1 MKNSNLKKNNHH
13 LRVKSNLYLLAAAVV
28 MVTTL
33 IPASSQAAA
42 SVMYGAEGREAPVPA
57 AQPLADIHGGNSGS
71 HDAASPQVEDKQQ
84 LSRVAIIVDDF
95 GNNMRGTE
103 EMFKLPVKITV
114 AVMPF
119 LPSSEQDARH
129 AHELGFDVLVHLP
142 MEPRQGKPEWLGP
155 GAVLTRMSD
164 AEVRQRVEAA
174 LDNVPYAIGINNH
187 MGSKVTGDERVMG
200 IVLAVCKE
208 RGLFFVDSHTN
219 YRSVAGRMARELGL
233 PPVENHIFLDD
244 VHSVSHVAKQMKLV
258 QERAVNQ
265 RYCVTIGHVGIQ
277 GKETAAGIRSG
288 IAGMKNSVQFVG
300 ISELVRDEWKWNSQ
314 VTLP

>member
-1 MKNSNLKKNNHH
+1 MKSKEALDLKHLKKDRY
-13 LRVKSNLYLLAAAVV
+13 LAERKILYS
-28 MVTTL
+28 VTTMVIL
-33 IPASSQAAA
+33 VTMLMYAGPYAAEAMAVSSPG
-42 SVMYGAEGREAPVPA
+42 SSGIT
-57 AQPLADIHGGNSGS
+57 ADKGS
-71 HDAASPQVEDKQQ
+71 TSPR
-84 LSRVAIIVDDF
+84 SRVAIIVDDF

-103 EMFKLPVKITV
+103 EMFALPVKITA

-119 LPSSEQDARH
+119 LPTTEKDARR

-164 AEVRQRVEAA
+164 AEVRQKVEAA

-219 YRSVAGRMARELGL
+219 YRSVAGRMAREMGL
-233 PPVENHIFLDD
+233 PPIENHIFLDD
-244 VHSVSHVAKQMKLV
+244 VHTSSHVVKQLKLV
-258 QERAVNQ
+258 EERALEQ
-265 RYCVTIGHVGIQ
+265 RYCITIGHVGIQ

-288 IAGMKNSVQFVG
+288 IAQIKDKVEFVG
-300 ISELVRDEWKWNSQ
+300 ISDLVREEWKWNSQ
-314 VTLP
+314 LTLP

>member
-1 MKNSNLKKNNHH
+1 MRKH
-13 LRVKSNLYLLAAAVV
+13 
-28 MVTTL
+28 
-33 IPASSQAAA
+33 IPALLNKLLLLSVLVVLMAVLVPGSLSAMAAP
-42 SVMYGAEGREAPVPA
+42 ETENNPA
-57 AQPLADIHGGNSGS
+57 R
-71 HDAASPQVEDKQQ
+71 
-84 LSRVAIIVDDF
+84 SRVAIIVDDF
-95 GNNMRGTE
+95 GNNMRGTD
-103 EMFKLPVKITV
+103 EMFALPVKITV

-119 LPSSEQDARH
+119 LPTSEQDARR
-129 AHELGFDVLVHLP
+129 AHERGYDVLVHLP

-155 GAVLTRMSD
+155 GAVLTGMTD
-164 AEVRQRVEAA
+164 AEVRERVEAA

-244 VHSVSHVAKQMKLV
+244 IHTAGHVMKQMRLV
-258 QERAVNQ
+258 QERALNQ

-288 IAGMKNSVQFVG
+288 IAEMKDSVDFVG
-300 ISELVRDEWKWNSQ
+300 ISELVKGEWKWNSQ
-314 VTLP
+314 LTLP

>member
-1 MKNSNLKKNNHH
+1 MKENRSYYK
-13 LRVKSNLYLLAAAVV
+13 VKRTFLYTLAAVV
-28 MVTTL
+28 ALMTTL
-33 IPASSQAAA
+33 IPSAAEAGSAPSA
-42 SVMYGAEGREAPVPA
+42 SVPA
-57 AQPLADIHGGNSGS
+57 VSGS
-71 HDAASPQVEDKQQ
+71 PASPQADHAKPPG
-84 LSRVAIIVDDF
+84 RVAIIVDDF

-119 LPSSEQDARH
+119 LSTSEQDARR

-142 MEPRQGKPEWLGP
+142 MEPKQGKPEWLGP

-174 LDNVPYAIGINNH
+174 LDNVPYAVGINNH

-208 RGLFFVDSHTN
+208 HGLFFVDSHTN
-219 YRSVAGRMARELGL
+219 YRSVAGRMARELGM

-244 VHSVSHVAKQMKLV
+244 VHSVSHVTKQMKLV
-258 QERAVNQ
+258 RKRALSQN
-265 RYCVTIGHVGIQ
+265 YCVTIGHVGIQ
-277 GKETAAGIRSG
+277 GKETAAGISSG
-288 IAGMKNSVQFVG
+288 IAGMKDSGVQFIG
-300 ISELVRDEWKWNSQ
+300 ISDLVREEWQWTTQ
-314 VTLP
+314 LTLP

>member
-1 MKNSNLKKNNHH
+1 MVILVTVLISAGPNAAEAKTVLSPENYGGQLNLS
-13 LRVKSNLYLLAAAVV
+13 VSVPSETDSSAGASG
-28 MVTTL
+28 VTADNGKA
-33 IPASSQAAA
+33 PA
-42 SVMYGAEGREAPVPA
+42 R
-57 AQPLADIHGGNSGS
+57 
-71 HDAASPQVEDKQQ
+71 
-84 LSRVAIIVDDF
+84 SRVAIIVDDF

-103 EMFKLPVKITV
+103 EMFALPVKITA

-119 LPSSEQDARH
+119 MPTTEKDARR

-155 GAVLTRMSD
+155 GAVLTNMSD
-164 AEVRQRVEAA
+164 AEVRQKVEAA
-174 LDNVPYAIGINNH
+174 LDNVPYAVGINNH

-219 YRSVAGRMARELGL
+219 YRSVAGRMAREIGL

-244 VHSVSHVAKQMKLV
+244 VHSSSHVIKQLQLV
-258 QERAVNQ
+258 RERALDQ
-265 RYCVTIGHVGIQ
+265 RYCITIGHVGIQ

-288 IAGMKNSVQFVG
+288 IARMKDKVEFVG
-300 ISELVRDEWKWNSQ
+300 ISELVRDEWKWKAQ
-314 VTLP
+314 LTLP